1 MIEYEDLVSKKSA
14 VAVVGLGYVG
24 LPLAVALS
32 RHFRV
37 IGFDISA
44 ARVEELR
51 SGADSTGEVEPTTL
65 AGAEVRYTTDPA
77 ELRSCGV
84 VIVAVPTPIDVYRN
98 PDLRPVVGASA
109 TVGKNLSAG
118 TVVAYESTV
127 YPGLTE
133 EVCVPLLEQHSGL
146 ACGRDFTVGQN
157 LAPGCVVA
165 YESTVYPGLT
175 EDVCVPLLE
184 KHSGLVRGRD
194 FSVGYSPERINPG
207 DKVHT
212 LENIVKVVS
221 GQDEKTRA
229 LLARVYGTIIK
240 AGIHEA
246 SSIKVAE
253 AAKVIE
259 NTQRDLNIALMNEL
273 SLIFERMGIDTLEVL
288 EAAGTKWNFLPF
300 RPGLVGGHCIGVDP
314 YYLTFKAQSMGYKP
328 QVILAGRNIN
338 DSMARHVAHTAVK
351 RLILAGRRVRGARI
365 GVLGLTF
372 KENVPDLRNT
382 KVVDI
387 VRELADYQVQ
397 VLVHDPLASAEEAHL
412 EYGLTLDPL
421 ESFRDLDALILAV
434 PHQAY
439 LTTLDPMALRSWFR
453 DEGQGIVLD
462 VRGAL
467 DRKALRDAGLWH
479 WRL

>member
-1 MIEYEDLVSKKSA
+1 VIDFDDLASKNRA

-37 IGFDISA
+37 TGFDISP
-44 ARVEELR
+44 ARIAELR
-51 SGADSTGEVEPTTL
+51 SGADSTGEVEPARL
-65 AGAEVRYTTDPA
+65 AAAAIDFTADPA
-77 ELRSCGV
+77 ALSDCGV
-84 VIVAVPTPIDVYRN
+84 IIVAVPTPIDANRN
-98 PDLRPVVGASA
+98 PDLRPVTGASA
-109 TVGKNLSAG
+109 TVGKHLAAG
-118 TVVAYESTV
+118 SVVVFESTV

-133 EVCVPLLEQHSGL
+133 EICVPLLEEHSGL
-146 ACGRDFTVGQN
+146 VCGRDFT
-157 LAPGCVVA
+157 
-165 YESTVYPGLT
+165 
-175 EDVCVPLLE
+175 
-184 KHSGLVRGRD
+184 
-194 FSVGYSPERINPG
+194 VGYSPERINPG

-212 LENIVKVVS
+212 LENIVKVVA
-221 GQDEKTRA
+221 GQDEPTRR
-229 LLARVYGTIIK
+229 LLARLYGTIIA

-314 YYLTFKAQSMGYKP
+314 YYLTFKAQGMGYNP
-328 QVILAGRNIN
+328 QVILAGRRIN
-338 DSMARHVAHTAVK
+338 DDMGKHVADTVVK
-351 RLILAGRRVRGARI
+351 RLIRAGHRVRGARVGI
-365 GVLGLTF
+365 LGLTF

-387 VRELADYQVQ
+387 IRELADYQVR
-397 VLVHDPLASAEEAHL
+397 VLVHDPLASPEEARR
-412 EYGLTLDPL
+412 EYGLILDPL
-421 ESFRDLDALILAV
+421 SALRDLDALILAV
-434 PHQAY
+434 PHQSY
-439 LTTLDPMALRSWFR
+439 LDTLSPLTMRTWFR
-453 DEGQGIVLD
+453 DEGQGIVAD

-467 DRKALRDAGLWH
+467 SRQAMHEAGLWH